1 MQFFNAFWVGGLLC
15 VIAQLLIDYTK
26 MTPAKIMVT
35 YVVSGVVL
43 TAIGIYEP
51 IVRYAGSGATVP
63 IIGFGYTLAKGVEKL
78 VAERQ
83 PPLSRL
89 KRPMKIKFAR
99 QTGRHPMRITIN
111 VGGASDIPESYT
123 RYLRRGLAMALKWEH
138 LPIVIEYEKS
148 DNPYD

>member
-1 MQFFNAFWVGGLLC
+1 MWMQLFNAFWVGGLLC

-51 IVRYAGSGATVP
+51 IVDFAGSGATVP

-78 VAERQ
+78 VSQ
-83 PPLSRL
+83 KGIMGVLSGG
-89 KRPMKIKFAR
+89 ITGAAGGISAAVVFGCVFALICK
-99 QTGRHPMRITIN
+99 PK
-111 VGGASDIPESYT
+111 A
-123 RYLRRGLAMALKWEH
+123 K
-138 LPIVIEYEKS
+138 K
-148 DNPYD
+148 